1 MFNYLL
7 NQAIG
12 FVFYF
17 SYRQCRD
24 AAVESLNHVSG
35 VRNTSA
41 VLRYLQS
48 ICPWIGRL
56 GGGCRHWLSPGHWAL
71 LPTPCS
77 AHKSVLLLVSW
88 EALFSSWKSFQLPF
102 FLLQAEM

>member
-1 MFNYLL
+1 MFNHLL

-48 ICPWIGRL
+48 TCPWIGRL
-56 GGGCRHWLSPGHWAL
+56 GGGLQALAQPWAL
-71 LPTPCS
+71 GS
-77 AHKSVLLLVSW
+77 AAHT
-88 EALFSSWKSFQLPF
+88 
-102 FLLQAEM
+102 LQCT